1 MKTAQEVDD
10 FLNTKDFIK
19 RHLENTVKVPDF
31 VVRKGFMQLGDKI
44 NEYVPD
50 LVNTNINVDESII

>member
-10 FLNTKDFIK
+10 FLNTKELIK
-19 RHLENTVKVPDF
+19 QHLENTVKVPDF
-31 VVRKGFMQLGDKI
+31 VIRKGFMQLGDKI

-50 LVNTNINVDESII
+50 LVNTNTNVDESII